1 MGPLRNSRRTSVLLD
16 MGIGFDAL
24 RTVIDTSPRRRRP
37 CLLCSGYPPMGICPW
52 RPQDL
57 PGMTGR
63 FDQPMHGSLEASP
76 WRGLQ
81 WKGLQ
86 RGGFDTDRAGRGF
99 VSIAA
104 QFFGA
109 DHRQRD
115 GCIPATSW
123 AALGHAI
130 AIPGHAGGLM
140 AVDARHLVDGL
151 MGLPQMRRG
160 AYGQVLNAAQ
170 FTPHAHRG
178 AADLLKLSN
187 APGAGP
193 GLHP

>member
-130 AIPGHAGGLM
+130 AIPGHAGGFV
-140 AVDARHLVDGL
+140 AVDLGILLTASWACRRCAGTPP
-151 MGLPQMRRG
+151 GRAGMRRSSRQTPTG
-160 AYGQVLNAAQ
+160 A
-170 FTPHAHRG
+170 P
-178 AADLLKLSN
+178 
-187 APGAGP
+187 PIC
-193 GLHP
+193 